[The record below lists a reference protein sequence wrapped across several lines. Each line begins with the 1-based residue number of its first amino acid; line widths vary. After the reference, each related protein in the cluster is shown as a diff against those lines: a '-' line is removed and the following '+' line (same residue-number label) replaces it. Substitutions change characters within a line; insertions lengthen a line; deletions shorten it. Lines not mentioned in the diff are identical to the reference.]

1 MASNSDNREVG
12 ASGDRQTTTRRLL
25 LLLLTALLVAVAG
38 WSYALYD
45 LLLAP
50 SSISRT
56 VGPQENHYW
65 TVARFQIAALLAER
79 QLLLYERGVAPDVD
93 EISRRIDVLKSRYA
107 VMANRSDAADMLV
120 TLPSFKPTMTVL
132 GEDIRRISAVMPSLV
147 RDPRSAEQL
156 DPVFEDIRSAAD
168 HLAREIGEAE
178 VAHRDRVYRDFVV
191 KRQTVFIA
199 SAAVGVGAIV
209 LLVLFI
215 AYERRRR
222 AFAEQQAATIEAEQ
236 RANRAAAEAIL
247 AKNAFLGA
255 VGHEL
260 RTPLQR
266 ITTAIEVL
274 TSTSGQPANI
284 KVMGQLDRAARQL
297 ETQMSDLTDFARL
310 DSGKLALKRS
320 EIAPL
325 GEVEAAVEDLRD
337 TALRKGVHL
346 KTEIEPVGDVFLAD
360 ATRMRQVV
368 TNLVSNAI
376 KYTDRGGTVRIHAFL
391 QPEETTVCLLIEVV
405 DTGVGIP
412 SDQVEEIFKPFTQL
426 PLSPGGRREG
436 VGMGLAIVK
445 GLVEVMGGT
454 IHVRSI
460 QGEGSTFT
468 VRLPLGEVL
477 RRPEP
482 PPHLVATTEGGPVP
496 RVLVVDDQEFSREAF
511 EDILAALG
519 LECDAVGTA
528 TLAVEK
534 LAAESYDV
542 LVFDIE
548 LAETTGLEIAK
559 QLRARPGRNQHTP
572 IIWVSATPPESHTE
586 LEAAPFVHYLMKP
599 VRVGELEEAL
609 TATLG
614 R

>member
-1 MASNSDNREVG
+1 M
-12 ASGDRQTTTRRLL
+12 L

-79 QLLLYERGVAPDVD
+79 QLLLYERGAAPDVD

-107 VMANRSDAADMLV
+107 IMANRSDAADMLA

-132 GEDIRRISAVMPSLV
+132 GEDIHRISAVIPSLV
-147 RDPRSAEQL
+147 RDPRSADQL

-178 VAHRDRVYRDFVV
+178 VAHRDRVYRDFVA
-191 KRQTVFIA
+191 KRKTVFIA

-215 AYERRRR
+215 VYERRRR

-236 RANRAAAEAIL
+236 RANRAAAEAML

-310 DSGKLALKRS
+310 DSGKLSLKRS
-320 EIAPL
+320 EIVPL
-325 GEVEAAVEDLRD
+325 DEVEAAVEDLRD

-346 KTEIEPVGDVFLAD
+346 ETEIEPVGDVFLAD
-360 ATRMRQVV
+360 APRLRQIV

-376 KYTDRGGTVRIHAFL
+376 KYTDGGGTVRVRASL
-391 QPEETTVCLLIEVV
+391 QPKETTVCLLLEVV

-412 SDQVEEIFKPFTQL
+412 SDRVEEIFKPFTQL
-426 PLSPGGRREG
+426 PLSTGGRREG

-445 GLVEVMGGT
+445 GLVEVMGGG

-477 RRPEP
+477 HRPEP
-482 PPHLVATTEGGPVP
+482 PPHLAAAPEGGPVP

-528 TLAVEK
+528 TQAVEK
-534 LAAESYDV
+534 LATESYDV

-559 QLRARPGRNQHTP
+559 ELRARPGPNQQTP

-586 LEAAPFVHYLMKP
+586 PEAAPFVHYLMKP
-599 VRVGELEEAL
+599 VRVDELEEAL

>member
-1 MASNSDNREVG
+1 M
-12 ASGDRQTTTRRLL
+12 L
-25 LLLLTALLVAVAG
+25 LLLLTVLLVAGAG

-93 EISRRIDVLKSRYA
+93 ELLRRIDVLKSRYA
-107 VMANRSDAADMLV
+107 VMANRSDAADMLA
-120 TLPSFKPTMTVL
+120 TLPSFKSTMTVL
-132 GEDIRRISAVMPSLV
+132 GEDIRQISAFIPSLV

-156 DPVFEDIRSAAD
+156 HPVFEDIRSAGD
-168 HLAREIGEAE
+168 RLAREIGEAE
-178 VAHRDRVYRDFVV
+178 VAQRDRVYRDFVI
-191 KRQTVFIA
+191 KRQNVFIA
-199 SAAVGVGAIV
+199 SVAVGVAGTV
-209 LLVLFI
+209 LLVLAI
-215 AYERRRR
+215 IYERRRR
-222 AFAEQQAATIEAEQ
+222 AFAAQQAATIEAEQ
-236 RANRAAAEAIL
+236 RANRAAADAIL

-274 TSTSGQPANI
+274 TNTTAGRPANM

-310 DSGKLALKRS
+310 DSGKLSLKPT
-320 EIAPL
+320 EIVPL
-325 GEVEAAVEDLRD
+325 EEVESAVEDLRD
-337 TALRKGVHL
+337 TALRKGVSL
-346 KTEIEPVGDVFLAD
+346 EMELEPAVDVFLAD
-360 ATRMRQVV
+360 ATRLRQIV

-376 KYTDRGGTVRIHAFL
+376 KYTDGGGIVRVRASL
-391 QPEETTVCLLIEVV
+391 QPEGTVASLLVEVV
-405 DTGVGIP
+405 DTGLGIP

-426 PLSPGGRREG
+426 PLAPGGRREG

-445 GLVEVMGGT
+445 GLVEVMGGR
-454 IHVRSI
+454 IHVRST

-477 RRPEP
+477 HRRVPQ
-482 PPHLVATTEGGPVP
+482 PHITPAFEGRPAP

-528 TLAVEK
+528 TRAVEK
-534 LAAESYDV
+534 LATKPYDV

-548 LAETTGLEIAK
+548 LAETTGLELAK
-559 QLRARPGRNQHTP
+559 ELRARPGPNQHSP
-572 IIWVSATPPESHTE
+572 IIWVSATPPESHSE
-586 LEAAPFVHYLMKP
+586 PEAAPFVHYLMKP
-599 VRVGELEEAL
+599 VRVDELEEAL
-609 TATLG
+609 TATLA

>member
-12 ASGDRQTTTRRLL
+12 ASEDRQTTTRRLIL
-25 LLLLTALLVAVAG
+25 LLLAALLVAGAG
-38 WSYALYD
+38 LSYALYD

-79 QLLLYERGVAPDVD
+79 QLLMYERGVAPDVD
-93 EISRRIDVLKSRYA
+93 ELSRRIDVLKSRYA
-107 VMANRSDAADMLV
+107 VMANRSDAADMLAR
-120 TLPSFKPTMTVL
+120 LPSFRPTMTVL
-132 GEDIRRISAVMPSLV
+132 GEDIRRISAVMPSLM

-156 DPVFEDIRSAAD
+156 RPVFEDIRSAGD
-168 HLAREIGEAE
+168 RLAREIGEAE
-178 VAHRDRVYRDFVV
+178 VAQRDRVYRDFVT
-191 KRQTVFIA
+191 KRQNVFIA
-199 SAAVGVGAIV
+199 SVAVGIAGTV
-209 LLVLFI
+209 LLVLAI
-215 AYERRRR
+215 IYERRRR
-222 AFAEQQAATIEAEQ
+222 AFAAQQAATIEAEQ
-236 RANRAAAEAIL
+236 RANRAAADAIL

-274 TSTSGQPANI
+274 TSTSGQTANM

-310 DSGKLALKRS
+310 DSGKLSLKRS
-320 EIAPL
+320 EIVPL

-346 KTEIEPVGDVFLAD
+346 ETEIEPAGDVFLAD
-360 ATRMRQVV
+360 ATRLRQIV

-376 KYTDRGGTVRIHAFL
+376 KYTDRGGLVRVRASL
-391 QPEETTVCLLIEVV
+391 QPEDTTVSLLMEVV
-405 DTGVGIP
+405 DTGAGIP

-445 GLVEVMGGT
+445 GLLEVMGGR

-468 VRLPLGEVL
+468 VRLPLGNVL

-482 PPHLVATTEGGPVP
+482 QPHIAPPVVVGQVP

-528 TLAVEK
+528 TQAVEK
-534 LAAESYDV
+534 LATVSYDV

-559 QLRARPGRNQHTP
+559 ELRARPGPNQQTP
-572 IIWVSATPPESHTE
+572 IIWVSATPPESHPEPET
-586 LEAAPFVHYLMKP
+586 APFNHYLMKP
-599 VRVGELEEAL
+599 VRVDEFEEAL
-609 TATLG
+609 MATLG

>member
-12 ASGDRQTTTRRLL
+12 ASGHRQTTTRRLL

-50 SSISRT
+50 SSISQT

-79 QLLLYERGVAPDVD
+79 QLLLYERGVAPDID

-107 VMANRSDAADMLV
+107 LMANRSDAADMLA

-132 GEDIRRISAVMPSLV
+132 GEDIRHISAVIPSLV

-156 DPVFEDIRSAAD
+156 DPIFEDIRSTAD

-215 AYERRRR
+215 VYERRRR

-274 TSTSGQPANI
+274 TNSAGQPANV

-310 DSGKLALKRS
+310 DSGKLSLKAA

-325 GEVEAAVEDLRD
+325 EEVEAAVEDLRD

-346 KTEIEPVGDVFLAD
+346 QTEIEPVGDVFLAD
-360 ATRMRQVV
+360 ATRLRQIV

-376 KYTDRGGTVRIHAFL
+376 KYTAGGGMVRVSASL
-391 QPEETTVCLLIEVV
+391 QPKATTVCLLVEVV
-405 DTGVGIP
+405 DTGLGVP
-412 SDQVEEIFKPFTQL
+412 SHLVEEIFKPFTQL

-445 GLVEVMGGT
+445 GLVEVMGGQ
-454 IHVRSI
+454 IELRSRL
-460 QGEGSTFT
+460 GEGSTFA
-468 VRLPLGEVL
+468 VRLPLGAVL
-477 RRPEP
+477 HRRQP
-482 PPHLVATTEGGPVP
+482 PKAPAVTDGPAP

-511 EDILAALG
+511 QDILAALG
-519 LECDAVGTA
+519 LQCDAVASAAGA
-528 TLAVEK
+528 LEK
-534 LAAESYDV
+534 LAATPYDA

-548 LAETTGLEIAK
+548 LAETTGLELAK
-559 QLRARPGRNQHTP
+559 HLRSRTGLNQQTP
-572 IIWVSATPPESHTE
+572 IIWVSATPPESHAE
-586 LEAAPFVHYLMKP
+586 PDGAPFVHYLMKP
-599 VRVGELEEAL
+599 VRVDELEEAL
-609 TATLG
+609 MATLG

>member
-25 LLLLTALLVAVAG
+25 LLLLTALLVAGAG

-93 EISRRIDVLKSRYA
+93 ELSRRIDVLKSRYA
-107 VMANRSDAADMLV
+107 VMANRSDAADMLA

-132 GEDIRRISAVMPSLV
+132 GEDIRHISAVIPSLV

-156 DPVFEDIRSAAD
+156 HPVFEDIRSAGD
-168 HLAREIGEAE
+168 RLAREIGEAE
-178 VAHRDRVYRDFVV
+178 VAQRDRVYRDFVI
-191 KRQTVFIA
+191 KRQNVFIA
-199 SAAVGVGAIV
+199 SVAVGVAGTV
-209 LLVLFI
+209 LLVLAI
-215 AYERRRR
+215 IYERRRR
-222 AFAEQQAATIEAEQ
+222 AFAAQQAATIEAEQ
-236 RANRAAAEAIL
+236 RANRAAADAIL

-274 TSTSGQPANI
+274 TNTSGQPANM

-310 DSGKLALKRS
+310 DSGKLSLKPS
-320 EIAPL
+320 EIVPL
-325 GEVEAAVEDLRD
+325 EEVEAAVEDLRD
-337 TALRKGVHL
+337 TALRKGVSL
-346 KTEIEPVGDVFLAD
+346 ETEIEPVWEVFLAD
-360 ATRMRQVV
+360 ATRLRQIV

-376 KYTDRGGTVRIHAFL
+376 KYTDGGGIVRVRASL
-391 QPEETTVCLLIEVV
+391 QPEGTTVCLLVEIV
-405 DTGVGIP
+405 DTGLGIP

-426 PLSPGGRREG
+426 PLAPGGRREG
-436 VGMGLAIVK
+436 VGMGLAIVN
-445 GLVEVMGGT
+445 GLVEVMGGH
-454 IHVRSI
+454 IHVRST

-477 RRPEP
+477 HRREP
-482 PPHLVATTEGGPVP
+482 QPHIAPALDGRPAP

-528 TLAVEK
+528 TQALEK
-534 LAAESYDV
+534 LATKPYDV

-548 LAETTGLEIAK
+548 LAETTGLELAK
-559 QLRARPGRNQHTP
+559 ELRARPGPNQHSP
-572 IIWVSATPPESHTE
+572 IIWVSATPPESHSE
-586 LEAAPFVHYLMKP
+586 PEAAPFVHYLMKP
-599 VRVGELEEAL
+599 VRVDELEEAL
-609 TATLG
+609 TATLA